1 LHVHYPSIIP
11 TTNITVFHKNFPLFR
26 FERVLTAKAN
36 KLWSKLKALSLM
48 DGRGY
53 LVKHP
58 PSSFSQSGTA
68 QLLPFSLS

>member
-1 LHVHYPSIIP
+1 MFIIP
-11 TTNITVFHKNFPLFR
+11 LSSQHPAPLFFTTIFHFFR
-26 FERVLTAKAN
+26 FEQVLTAKAN